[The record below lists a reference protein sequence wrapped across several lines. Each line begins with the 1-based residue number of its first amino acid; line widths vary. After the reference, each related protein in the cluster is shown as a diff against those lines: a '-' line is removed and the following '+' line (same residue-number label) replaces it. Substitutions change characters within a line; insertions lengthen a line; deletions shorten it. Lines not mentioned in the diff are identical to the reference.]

1 VRTVQLL
8 ALQFVLGSSIVLP
21 TTPLRSHGA
30 AVIQAGRSGLSQMA
44 YNPQPSK
51 NKPKKIKEKG
61 PKVKGPPSAAAAQQL
76 VPEQTFFE
84 GAPSITETFIP
95 GLSLFTVVGVIPFTA
110 SLARQAW
117 TRYKITNKRME
128 IQSGFQGK
136 DVVQITYREIE
147 DIKWL
152 RRYGGAAGDIVLSLT
167 DGAKVEIRS
176 MPEFD
181 RNLKFIFDQC
191 DPSGDMLS
199 ADCGYPDAP
208 AQAFLEKVA
217 SGEEPPVAL
226 PAYDAAKA
234 E

>member
-1 VRTVQLL
+1 VQLL

-30 AVIQAGRSGLSQMA
+30 AAIQAGRSGLAQMA

-61 PKVKGPPSAAAAQQL
+61 PKVKAPPSAAAAQQL

-128 IQSGFQGK
+128 IASGFQGK
-136 DVVQITYREIE
+136 DIVQITYREIE

-152 RRYGGAAGDIVLSLT
+152 RRYGGAAGDIVLSLI

-181 RNLKFIFDQC
+181 RNLKFIFDQV
-191 DPSGDMLS
+191 DPTGDMLS

-208 AQAFLEKVA
+208 AKIFLEKVA
-217 SGEEPPVAL
+217 SGEEPAVAL
-226 PAYDAAKA
+226 PAYEAAKV

>member
-1 VRTVQLL
+1 MTYAFRGFLPKLKCLGNYDFSQTSGPQHCSRFAPKIDEITGNRRASRTNGADHVRSLRRAHLHATSLTSTLPRSPPPFLAPPLRVLFFLSRCRRTVQLL

-30 AVIQAGRSGLSQMA
+30 AVIQAGRSGLAQMA

-61 PKVKGPPSAAAAQQL
+61 PKVKAPPSAAAAQQL

-84 GAPSITETFIP
+84 GAPSITETLIP

-128 IQSGFQGK
+128 I
-136 DVVQITYREIE
+136 
-147 DIKWL
+147 
-152 RRYGGAAGDIVLSLT
+152 
-167 DGAKVEIRS
+167 
-176 MPEFD
+176 
-181 RNLKFIFDQC
+181 
-191 DPSGDMLS
+191 
-199 ADCGYPDAP
+199 
-208 AQAFLEKVA
+208 A
-217 SGEEPPVAL
+217 SGAPPT
-226 PAYDAAKA
+226 PTS
-234 E
+234 

>member
-1 VRTVQLL
+1 MRTVQLL

-30 AVIQAGRSGLSQMA
+30 AVIQAGRSGLAQMA

-61 PKVKGPPSAAAAQQL
+61 PKVKAPPSAAAAQQL

-84 GAPSITETFIP
+84 GAPSITETLIP

-128 IQSGFQGK
+128 IASGFQGK
-136 DVVQITYREIE
+136 DIVQITYREIE

-152 RRYGGAAGDIVLSLT
+152 RRYGGAAGDIVLSLM

-181 RNLKFIFDQC
+181 RNLKFIMDQC
-191 DPSGDMLS
+191 DPTGDMLS

-208 AQAFLEKVA
+208 AKAFMEKVA

-226 PAYDAAKA
+226 PAYEAAKV

>member
-1 VRTVQLL
+1 MFLSPLSAILLSRCRRTVQLL

-30 AVIQAGRSGLSQMA
+30 AVSWAGRSGLAQMA

-61 PKVKGPPSAAAAQQL
+61 PKVKAPPSAAAAQQL

-84 GAPSITETFIP
+84 GAPSITETLIP

-128 IQSGFQGK
+128 I
-136 DVVQITYREIE
+136 
-147 DIKWL
+147 
-152 RRYGGAAGDIVLSLT
+152 
-167 DGAKVEIRS
+167 
-176 MPEFD
+176 
-181 RNLKFIFDQC
+181 
-191 DPSGDMLS
+191 
-199 ADCGYPDAP
+199 
-208 AQAFLEKVA
+208 A
-217 SGEEPPVAL
+217 SGTPPT
-226 PAYDAAKA
+226 PSS
-234 E
+234 

>member
-1 VRTVQLL
+1 MQLL

-30 AVIQAGRSGLSQMA
+30 AVIPARSGLAQMA

-61 PKVKGPPSAAAAQQL
+61 PKVKAPPSAAAAQQL

-84 GAPSITETFIP
+84 GAPSITETLIP

-128 IQSGFQGK
+128 I
-136 DVVQITYREIE
+136 
-147 DIKWL
+147 
-152 RRYGGAAGDIVLSLT
+152 
-167 DGAKVEIRS
+167 
-176 MPEFD
+176 
-181 RNLKFIFDQC
+181 
-191 DPSGDMLS
+191 
-199 ADCGYPDAP
+199 
-208 AQAFLEKVA
+208 A
-217 SGEEPPVAL
+217 SGTPPT
-226 PAYDAAKA
+226 PSS
-234 E
+234 